1 MTNTETTPESTQNTA
16 TTESK
21 SQPQTLFPSHPMI
34 TRAKSGIYKPKIYT
48 AKRLAREKIDT
59 PASVEDAL
67 KNKKMGD
74 NHEGR
79 V

>member
-1 MTNTETTPESTQNTA
+1 MKNSETTAESTQNTA
-16 TTESK
+16 ATESISK
-21 SQPQTLFPSHPMI
+21 PKTLLPSHPMI
-34 TRAKSGIYKPKIYT
+34 TRAKSGIYKPKIYI